1 MLLFY
6 FFLRRIADL
15 NQLGLG
21 GQGQMLAANIVVN
34 ARLDTNFAK
43 DGGARNREKRHYYYG
58 ADIPAHDEVGPPYM
72 SLTPKNVIFDLS
84 PRKRGRYARGQDE
97 MDLDDEYEISP
108 SRSEDR
114 REGGRRRSNERPR
127 AAGNGATYGGV

>member
-6 FFLRRIADL
+6 FFFRRIADL

-21 GQGQMLAANIVVN
+21 GQGQMLAANVIVD
-34 ARLDTNFAK
+34 ARLDANFAK

-58 ADIPAHDEVGPPYM
+58 ADIPAHDEVGPPYL
-72 SLTPKNVIFDLS
+72 SLTPKKGIFDVS
-84 PRKRGRYARGQDE
+84 PRKRGRYAWSQDA

-108 SRSEDR
+108 SRSEKER
-114 REGGRRRSNERPR
+114 RK
-127 AAGNGATYGGV
+127 AAGSDATHGNG